1 MQVLGPRRVLVLP
14 RVLGPH
20 RFWDPHRVLGPHWV
34 LGPTFPICQGKLWF
48 RPKHEKYSQDFR
60 ENYRV
65 QTI

>member
-1 MQVLGPRRVLVLP
+1 MQVLGPRRVLVPP

-20 RFWDPHRVLGPHWV
+20 RFWDPHRVLGP
-34 LGPTFPICQGKLWF
+34 TFPICQGKLWL

-65 QTI
+65 